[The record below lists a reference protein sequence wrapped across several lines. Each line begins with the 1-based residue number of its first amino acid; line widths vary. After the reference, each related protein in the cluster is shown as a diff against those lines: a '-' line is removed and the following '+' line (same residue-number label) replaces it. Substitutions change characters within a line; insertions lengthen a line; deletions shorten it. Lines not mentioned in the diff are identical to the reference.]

1 MRVGPNGKKRVERR
15 DGVDHL
21 AAHLFDLQVLD
32 CPDAA
37 PVDGIYGGA
46 FDLITSDVGVSWS
59 LCPLCL
65 FHDEVLH
72 GLKRLDEDR
81 QLRTVSHVMHRSRP
95 LLDARGT

>member
-1 MRVGPNGKKRVERR
+1 
-15 DGVDHL
+15 
-21 AAHLFDLQVLD
+21 
-32 CPDAA
+32 
-37 PVDGIYGGA
+37 
-46 FDLITSDVGVSWS
+46 LITSDVGVSWS

-65 FHDEVLH
+65 LHDEVLH